1 MSRPISLWALY
12 RAHVIV
18 AVAVCLVQFLL
29 ITLLLAQKRRR
40 RLAEAALRESEETAR
55 MLLDIPNA
63 VAFLINSEGIFLDAN
78 KTLADRMHLPIS
90 EIVGRLI
97 WDVFPPEVS
106 AQRRAYFNMAL
117 DEKNQIRF
125 EDERDGS
132 VHDTIIN
139 PILDEQG
146 RVVKMVVLGFDIS
159 DRWQAENALRESKE
173 RLHLAL
179 EAAKAGIWEW
189 DLSTNGNTWSDEI
202 WKLYGLEPHS
212 RPPSYELWF
221 ETIHPDDKEN
231 VAKSVY
237 EAARDKTEL
246 NVEYKLNRPGSSRWL
261 MSRGKPIYD
270 EHGDKI
276 RYIGTVIDVTER
288 KRIEDTLFFL
298 SQYGW
303 IASGEDFFKA
313 LARYLGQNLEMDF
326 VCINRLLDD
335 GISAQTLAIYSNG
348 RFEDNVSY
356 ALKDT
361 PCDEVVEK
369 TTCYY
374 TKDVRHLFPN
384 DTALQEMAAE
394 SYVGTALWSSE
405 GIPIGLIAVIG
416 RHVLDN
422 PQLAESIL
430 KLVAVMAAGELERQQ
445 TEAALK
451 ESEERFRAIIEQAAV
466 GVAQIASKTGAF
478 IQVNQKYC
486 DIVGYSRSEMIEK
499 TFQLITHPDD
509 LAANLDNMKL
519 LLEGQVR
526 SFSMKKRYYRKDGSI
541 VWVNLTVSPMWELGE
556 ETDYHIAVVEDITE
570 HIRAGEE
577 KARLEV
583 QLRQAQKMEAIGTLA
598 GGIAHDFNNILGT
611 IFGYTQLALDDAKSG
626 LANPEFLEQI
636 FKSAKRARDL
646 VQQILVL
653 SRQSRHEK
661 KPVDISLIIEEG
673 IRFLR
678 ASLPSN
684 IIIRQE
690 ISAGEAVILGD
701 STQIHQVLINLGTN
715 AAHAMA
721 EKGGSLDIGLTDL
734 HLDADSAI
742 RYVDLKPGP
751 YLKLTVQDSGH
762 GIAPS
767 VIDRIFD
774 PFFTTKD
781 IGKGTGMG
789 LSIVHGI
796 VKQHGGA
803 VNVFSEPGKG
813 SIFSVLLPRFIGKK
827 AAETTEVTAAIPCG
841 SERVLLVDDEPG
853 LIATHGK
860 ILVRLGYRVTSS
872 TSSLEALEMFKA
884 SPQDYDLVITDMTMP
899 YMTGDNLAREIMSLR
914 PEIPVILCTGYSEAV
929 SEEKI
934 YETGI
939 KGFLIKPIEVIRLA
953 KLIRQV
959 LAN

>member
-1 MSRPISLWALY
+1 M
-12 RAHVIV
+12 
-18 AVAVCLVQFLL
+18 

-78 KTLADRMHLPIS
+78 KTLADRMNLPIS

-106 AQRRAYFNMAL
+106 AKRRAYFNMAL

-139 PILDEQG
+139 PILDDQG

-179 EAAKAGIWEW
+179 EAANAGIWEW

-212 RPPSYELWF
+212 KPPSYELWI
-221 ETIHPDDKEN
+221 ETIHPDDREN
-231 VAKSVY
+231 VEKSVY

-270 EHGDKI
+270 DHGDKI
-276 RYIGTVIDVTER
+276 RYIGTVIDVTTR
-288 KRIEDTLFFL
+288 KRVEDTLFLL

-303 IASGEDFFKA
+303 IASGEDFFRA
-313 LARYLGQNLEMDF
+313 LARYLAQSLEMDF
-326 VCINRLLDD
+326 VCIDRLLGDEL
-335 GISAQTLAIYSNG
+335 SAQTLAVYSNG
-348 RFEDNVSY
+348 RFEDNISY

-361 PCDEVVEK
+361 PCGEVVEK
-369 TTCYY
+369 TVCWYA
-374 TKDVRHLFPN
+374 KDVRHLFPN
-384 DTALQEMAAE
+384 DAALQEMAAE

-405 GIPIGLIAVIG
+405 GRPIGLIAVIG
-416 RHVLDN
+416 RYVLDN

-430 KLVAVMAAGELERQQ
+430 KLVAVRAAGELERQQ

-451 ESEERFRAIIEQAAV
+451 ESEERFRIIFDEAPDGFLVADRQSQRFIMANRMICAMLGYNWAELKQLGVFDIHPAADL
-466 GVAQIASKTGAF
+466 IR
-478 IQVNQKYC
+478 
-486 DIVGYSRSEMIEK
+486 IVDLFEK
-499 TFQLITHPDD
+499 
-509 LAANLDNMKL
+509 
-519 LLEGQVR
+519 QVR
-526 SFSMKKRYYRKDGSI
+526 GEIDLIQDIPVKRKDGSVFYADI
-541 VWVNLTVSPMWELGE
+541 LSSPINISGVESLLGMFRDCTERVN
-556 ETDYHIAVVEDITE
+556 
-570 HIRAGEE
+570 AGEE
-577 KARLEV
+577 KARLEAL
-583 QLRQAQKMEAIGTLA
+583 LRQAQKMEAIGTLA

-611 IFGYTQLALDDAKSG
+611 IFGYTQLAIDDAKSG
-626 LANPEFLEQI
+626 LANLEFLGEI

-661 KPVDISLIIEEG
+661 KPVDVSVIIEEG
-673 IRFLR
+673 IKFLR

-684 IIIRQE
+684 VVIRKE
-690 ISAGEAVILGD
+690 MSVGEAVILGD

-721 EKGGSLDIGLTDL
+721 EKGGNLDIGLTDF
-734 HLDADSAI
+734 HLDADSAT

-796 VKQHGGA
+796 VKHHGGS
-803 VNVFSEPGKG
+803 VNAYSEPGKG
-813 SIFSVLLPRFIGKK
+813 SIFSVLLPKFIGVK
-827 AAETTEVTAAIPCG
+827 AAEITEVTTEIPRG

-853 LIATHGK
+853 LIATHEN

-914 PEIPVILCTGYSEAV
+914 PEIPVILCTGYSETFN
-929 SEEKI
+929 EEKI
-934 YETGI
+934 HETGI
-939 KGFLIKPIEVIRLA
+939 KGFLMKPIEVLRLA
-953 KLIRQV
+953 KLIRQL
-959 LAN
+959 LAK